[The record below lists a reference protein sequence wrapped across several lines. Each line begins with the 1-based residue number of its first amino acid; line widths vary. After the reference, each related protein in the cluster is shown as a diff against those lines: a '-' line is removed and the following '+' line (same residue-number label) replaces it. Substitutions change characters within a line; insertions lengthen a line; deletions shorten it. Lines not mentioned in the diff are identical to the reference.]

1 MRKKFSTLMLS
12 LIMIISLCSCTVSPS
27 EHSVVSVEP
36 NMVNITQ
43 DPTRESIDIP
53 ESSKFEVHFIDVGQA
68 DATLLLCDDKT
79 MLIDGGNPDD
89 SNLIVAYL
97 KKLNIEH
104 LDFLICSHAHD
115 DHVGGISGALSVA
128 TAGKVFA
135 PKTENDIRSYINF
148 KKKVSAQNLKIE
160 NPLSG
165 ETFAFGRSKVLF
177 LGPVHEATENL
188 NNTSIMIKITYGN
201 TSFLFTGDAE
211 HEEELSVIEQGYDL
225 SADVLKVGHHGS
237 SYSTSYL
244 FLRKIM
250 PKYGVISVG
259 KHNSYGHPSEQT
271 ISRLNDAD
279 VAVYRTDL
287 QGDIIFSSDGKNIS
301 VKTQKNSTLSDEPAD
316 AQKQTTE
323 PMKYIGNK
331 NSMKFHYPKCSSV
344 KAMKESNK
352 IYFNC
357 SRDEIISD
365 GFIPCQR
372 CLP

>member
-1 MRKKFSTLMLS
+1 
-12 LIMIISLCSCTVSPS
+12 MIISLCSCMIPS
-27 EHSVVSVEP
+27 SDISDVPEAP
-36 NMVNITQ
+36 DTVNITQ
-43 DPTRESIDIP
+43 NISTESIDIP

-68 DATLLLCDDKT
+68 DAALLLCDDET

-89 SNLIVAYL
+89 SNLIAAYL
-97 KKLNIEH
+97 KKLNIDH

-135 PKTENDIRSYINF
+135 PQTENDIRSYISF

-160 NPLSG
+160 NPVLG
-165 ETFAFGRSKVLF
+165 DTFDFGRSKVLF
-177 LGPVHEATENL
+177 LGPVHETTDNL
-188 NNTSIMIKITYGN
+188 NNTSIMMKITYGN

-250 PKYGVISVG
+250 SKYGVISVG
-259 KHNSYGHPSEQT
+259 KHNPYGHPSEQT

-301 VKTQKNSTLSDEPAD
+301 VKTQKNSTLSDEPTD

-331 NSMKFHYPKCSSV
+331 NSMKFHYPECSSV
-344 KAMKESNK
+344 TAMKESNK
-352 IYFNC
+352 VYFNC
-357 SRDEIISD
+357 SRDEIISA
-365 GFIPCQR
+365 GFIPCQL
-372 CLP
+372 CFP